1 MRTAEITLNGVKY
14 PMCFSMRVVR
24 ACNDRYGGIENIES
38 ALKDGGVAKTM
49 DEAIWLLHTMI
60 DGGVRYERAAGN
72 DAPDAPS
79 LDDMYDICGL
89 EDFSSLRE
97 KISATIVGGSTPSVT
112 VESGS
117 KNAEATQ
124 DR

>member
-1 MRTAEITLNGVKY
+1 MNRIA
-14 PMCFSMRVVR
+14 VVLFLVLIR
-24 ACNDRYGGIENIES
+24 INALQFFYNFMYEAYENLIFVMS
-38 ALKDGGVAKTM
+38 PNTQ
-49 DEAIWLLHTMI
+49 
-60 DGGVRYERAAGN
+60 ERA
-72 DAPDAPS
+72 DITSVKSVVYSYAPTVLSPLVPLLVNWMK

-124 DR
+124 DH

>member
-1 MRTAEITLNGVKY
+1 
-14 PMCFSMRVVR
+14 
-24 ACNDRYGGIENIES
+24 
-38 ALKDGGVAKTM
+38 
-49 DEAIWLLHTMI
+49 MI

-89 EDFSSLRE
+89 EDFSNLRE
-97 KISATIVGGSTPSVT
+97 KINATIVGGSTPSVT